1 MNNVLPK
8 YRSVASPALLAVWD
22 IWDQAVGAEIAA
34 NARPAAFKGDLLL
47 VHVASSTW
55 LHHLRLLHKDILDKI
70 NQAAGRQIVR
80 ELKLKIGPI

>member
-70 NQAAGRQIVR
+70 NQAAGKQIVR